1 MLYIRRLETI
11 VAILVN
17 LLRFYLLWKPRYDAD
32 TDVENSGVALLSAGR
47 HLFQNLLIAGPTC
60 ILVCTV
66 TVSTKQGSVL
76 SSCLKLVNG
85 HPS

>member
-32 TDVENSGVALLSAGR
+32 TNVENSGVALLSAGR
-47 HLFQNLLIAGPTC
+47 HLFQNL
-60 ILVCTV
+60 
-66 TVSTKQGSVL
+66 
-76 SSCLKLVNG
+76 
-85 HPS
+85 